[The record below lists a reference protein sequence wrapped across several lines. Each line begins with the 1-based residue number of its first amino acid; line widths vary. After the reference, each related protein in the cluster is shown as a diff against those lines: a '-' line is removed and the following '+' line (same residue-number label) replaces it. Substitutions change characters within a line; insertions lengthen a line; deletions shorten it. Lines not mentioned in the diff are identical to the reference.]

1 MLELGQ
7 GIDKNQ
13 DGYDVITGA
22 CRIQFEVGKSRSFML
37 DQKDMAEVIR
47 NSTKNTNRIKRLKLA
62 GAGAGGNKGRLI
74 FHSRGWAAEM

>member
-13 DGYDVITGA
+13 DGYDVITEA

-37 DQKDMAEVIR
+37 D
-47 NSTKNTNRIKRLKLA
+47 
-62 GAGAGGNKGRLI
+62 
-74 FHSRGWAAEM
+74 